1 MILSKNINF
10 RNFTKIKKDSILKKK
25 LGQIIYSNNEILKS
39 LGPNYKYSFSKKIIS
54 KLKKNFSTVKL
65 IGIGGSILGTKAIYN
80 FLHKKVKKN
89 FLFIDN
95 LTDKKFSVLNEKKTL
110 NIIVSKSGNTLETIL
125 NTNIFVTKK
134 SNNIFITEKK
144 NSFLR
149 NLANQLKNEV
159 IDHNNFIG
167 GRYSV
172 LSEVGMLP
180 VSLMGFN
187 EKKFKQFNNLIKKKN
202 FLENLITNTSN
213 IIHFSKQRRF
223 NSVIINYDESS
234 DDLFKWYQ
242 QLVAESLGKNK
253 KGIFPIISTMPKDN
267 HSLMQLYLDGPKKNF
282 FTFFN
287 VIEKKNNKFKGI
299 NKLPVENYLK
309 DKRLFEIL
317 HSQKK
322 ATENIFFKKKIPFR
336 SFEILKRDEKT
347 LGELFTFFILETIL
361 LAEALKINPYN
372 QPAVELIK
380 KETKKILK

>member
-39 LGPNYKYSFSKKIIS
+39 LGPNYKYSFSKKIIP

-95 LTDKKFSVLNEKKTL
+95 LVDKKFSVLNEKKTL
-110 NIIVSKSGNTLETIL
+110 NIIISKSGNTLETIL

-267 HSLMQLYLDGPKKNF
+267 HSLMQLYLDGPEKNF
-282 FTFFN
+282 FTFFD